1 MGHILV
7 VDDHDSLRKGLVKAL
22 SNAGHDVEDAPNGT
36 GAIERLQA
44 SQFDV
49 VLTDL
54 RMGGADGMD
63 VLRTARSVQPDAAVK
78 LSGKLGRTSLAA
90 MSALDSRDASS
101 SGDDRPLYNLLRV
114 RRDIRPSCC
123 SVRAVPMLA
132 TTLATPACARAITSV

>member
-1 MGHILV
+1 MGRILV

-22 SNAGHDVEDAPNGT
+22 TNAGHDVEDAPNGT

-63 VLRTARSVQPDAAVK
+63 VFAR
-78 LSGKLGRTSLAA
+78 
-90 MSALDSRDASS
+90 
-101 SGDDRPLYNLLRV
+101 RV
-114 RRDIRPSCC
+114 RHSLTRQ
-123 SVRAVPMLA
+123 
-132 TTLATPACARAITSV
+132 